1 MRQLRRSLKKLI
13 PRTPPRSQ
21 RSPPKSRSPQR
32 FFPGSPVAGSPLRV
46 FPYTP
51 RLVSS
56 PSPRRR
62 TSPIANSPIFNAV
75 GNQSPNNVGMN
86 PLRNEKRELKIQQ
99 LRATERELYKD
110 LTSLLI
116 SNDYITDEY
125 LDRKRA
131 IIRAK
136 YPDLDIKLDVWS
148 TIFADPVLDESLLH
162 KKRILLARMKQLVKV
177 IIQYT
182 PEINPYSP
190 SAEDHVVKK
199 VDTTYLLDY
208 DAEVTTLLS
217 SINDGSGVSSHTIA
231 NLRRVLELK
240 EEQSAFGLVQ
250 FKDKIL
256 KFQKTVDNYLNV
268 FAPLL
273 IEYKEKFIKVHNEK
287 QKLVGEIDTNG
298 LLHNGNLFLLI
309 KVHGAATDLK
319 DGVEVMERI
328 KVDND
333 THQILMTAPGL
344 YNYLQQD
351 ETKYIYDNLSKIIK
365 ERPLDAVLKE
375 SIPIIKKVSDDIAS
389 RFRERV
395 QLLRE
400 PEKLYLK
407 KSPAPSRIDK
417 KKGHRIVNK
426 SYSYEFTSPGDMDVY
441 GIKVITGDSLETT
454 FDISDYIN
462 FKFAPTYGIHFEMH
476 DILKLFG
483 RLNSI
488 TLFDLSCTAS
498 IYGAS
503 ENRFNKTHANFFQES
518 PEQPLEKR
526 SAKRSAKRSH

>member
-13 PRTPPRSQ
+13 PRSPPRPPPRPP

-32 FFPGSPVAGSPLRV
+32 FFPGSPRSSIRV
-46 FPYTP
+46 FPDPP
-51 RLVSS
+51 RNVPS

-62 TSPIANSPIFNAV
+62 TPSPIANSPVFNAV

-86 PLRNEKRELKIQQ
+86 PLRTEKRELKIQE

-116 SNDYITDEY
+116 SNDYITDDY
-125 LDRKRA
+125 LDRKKS

-136 YPDLDIKLDVWS
+136 HPDLDIKLDVWS

-182 PEINPYSP
+182 PKINPYSP

-199 VDTTYLLDY
+199 VDTEYLLDY
-208 DAEVTTLLS
+208 DAEVMTLVS
-217 SINDGSGVSSHTIA
+217 SINDGSGVSSHTIS
-231 NLRRVLELK
+231 NLRRVLELE
-240 EEQSAFGLVQ
+240 EEQSAYGLVQ

-256 KFQKTVDNYLNV
+256 KFQTTVDNYLNV

-287 QKLVGEIDTNG
+287 QKLVGEIDTSG

-351 ETKYIYDNLSKIIK
+351 ETKYIYDHLSKIIK

-395 QLLRE
+395 QLLE

-407 KSPAPSRIDK
+407 KSPVPSRIDK
-417 KKGHRIVNK
+417 KKGHHIVNK

-462 FKFAPTYGIHFEMH
+462 FKFEPTHGIHFEMH

-483 RLNSI
+483 HLKSI
-488 TLFDLSCTAS
+488 TLFDLSCSAS

-503 ENRFNKTHANFFQES
+503 ENRFNKTHSNFFQES
-518 PEQPLEKR
+518 PRER
-526 SAKRSAKRSH
+526 SKKRSAKRSH